1 MRGFIIASILFSIMT
16 TGILINYWHTS
27 LFHQEIIKLIED
39 LSEEPSKENAKIIQ
53 DIMTVWNKRSVWLS
67 ISVERKDLNSI
78 KSHIDELYIYNL
90 YEDKLQM
97 AVSKNQLLN
106 SIDSLLYSEKLYRA
120 PYFKQNFSDLP
131 KN

>member
-16 TGILINYWHTS
+16 TGILINYWYTS
-27 LFHQEIIKLIED
+27 LFHQEIVKLVED

-67 ISVERKDLNSI
+67 ISSERKDLSSI

-97 AVSKNQLLN
+97 VVSKNQLLN
-106 SIDSLLYSEKLYRA
+106 SIDSLLYSEKSYRA
-120 PYFKQNFSDLP
+120 AYLKQNFSDLP

>member
-16 TGILINYWHTS
+16 TGILINYWNTN
-27 LFHQEIIKLIED
+27 LFHQEIIKLIEN

-67 ISVERKDLNSI
+67 ISVERKDLISI

-120 PYFKQNFSDLP
+120 PYLKQNFSDLP